1 VSPQGFAAL
10 ATAAGADV
18 EVDALVGVVGAVEL
32 VVERAARVV
41 VGPEPARPDRLP
53 PHDAN
58 PIQTTADST
67 AARATA
73 PAEPLRNQA
82 VVISPPGAA

>member
-1 VSPQGFAAL
+1 MSPQGFAAL
-10 ATAAGADV
+10 ATAAGAAV

-32 VVERAARVV
+32 VVGRAARVV
-41 VGPEPARPDRLP
+41 VGPEPARPDGL

-58 PIQTTADST
+58 AKPTTAHST
-67 AARATA
+67 AAR
-73 PAEPLRNQA
+73 AEPLRNQT

>member
-41 VGPEPARPDRLP
+41 GPEPARLDGLP

-67 AARATA
+67 AARAAA
-73 PAEPLRNQA
+73 PAGPLRNQA

>member
-32 VVERAARVV
+32 VVGRAARVV
-41 VGPEPARPDRLP
+41 VGPEPSRPDGVP

-58 PIQTTADST
+58 AKPTTAHST
-67 AARATA
+67 AARAAA